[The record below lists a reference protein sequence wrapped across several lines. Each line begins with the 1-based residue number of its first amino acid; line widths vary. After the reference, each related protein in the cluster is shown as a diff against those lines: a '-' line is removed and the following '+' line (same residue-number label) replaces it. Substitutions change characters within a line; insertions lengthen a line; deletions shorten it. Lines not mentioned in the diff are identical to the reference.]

1 MFMFFRFRFSVV
13 SSFVCL
19 FGWTWWYSCIHSVF
33 FDKLFLQKRN
43 EMKISMPSIGRILF
57 CFFENYITEF
67 YGKKKERIFK
77 IRKIDS
83 NFSIVS
89 SQVFVVVFEWKKMCF
104 SRSRRMKWW
113 RTKEKN
119 EKKKKIDGPIKT
131 PNSPKSYRS
140 KICFCFFF
148 YFWCSI
154 LFVVWR
160 NGIEL
165 NPLFWTLCFFF
176 VRLFHTWIFGYKFD
190 DDGDGSYSSIHIK
203 RYK

>member
-1 MFMFFRFRFSVV
+1 MER
-13 SSFVCL
+13 
-19 FGWTWWYSCIHSVF
+19 
-33 FDKLFLQKRN
+33 
-43 EMKISMPSIGRILF
+43 
-57 CFFENYITEF
+57 
-67 YGKKKERIFK
+67 KKKEFSKLEKSIQIFPLFLVK
-77 IRKIDS
+77 
-83 NFSIVS
+83 S
-89 SQVFVVVFEWKKMCF
+89 SLLFLNGKNVFFPIK
-104 SRSRRMKWW
+104 
-113 RTKEKN
+113 KN
-119 EKKKKIDGPIKT
+119 EMMKDQREKWKKKKIDGPIKT